1 MFTSNKSKTGPSP
14 WGKRANMDFILF
26 DVIWDKKK
34 DGGLVLGELWSKVGP
49 SKRGRTIL
57 GHGTGIFG

>member
-14 WGKRANMDFILF
+14 WGKRANMDLILF
-26 DVIWDKKK
+26 GVIWDKKK
-34 DGGLVLGELWSKVGP
+34 DCGLMLGELWGKLGP

-57 GHGTGIFG
+57 DHGTGVFG